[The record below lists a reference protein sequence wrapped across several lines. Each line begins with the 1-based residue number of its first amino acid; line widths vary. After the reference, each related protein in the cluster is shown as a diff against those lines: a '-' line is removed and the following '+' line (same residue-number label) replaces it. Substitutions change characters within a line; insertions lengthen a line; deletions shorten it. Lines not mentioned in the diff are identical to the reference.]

1 MTLCGNIFR
10 SILALA
16 LYSILAIVKSVSRG
30 GRGGGF
36 GSWQQEARGM
46 PEKQKD
52 MVSYSP
58 Y

>member
-10 SILALA
+10 SILALS
-16 LYSILAIVKSVSRG
+16 LYFILAIAKSVRG
-30 GRGGGF
+30 GRGGF
-36 GSWQQEARGM
+36 GSWQHAARGM